1 MKKLSDEI
9 STRTPRHKLA
19 ETSHREPQELPDLNS
34 EAERKKGGNRATD
47 RREEGRP
54 PSQPAGVTR
63 EQAGTLRSGTETW
76 RALPTAAARVGKGS
90 SGWAEAACKL

>member
-54 PSQPAGVTR
+54 RASQRASLESRRAP
-63 EQAGTLRSGTETW
+63 RSGTETR